1 MENIQKENF
10 IMNIY
15 IDESGSINNHSNHER
30 YFVIALI
37 NITDKKKVT
46 KAYKRFVS
54 GNTDRLKELDKDK
67 FDNDGNML
75 REGGKMFCGDTF
87 KELKG
92 AQFDREMKIKFAEH
106 FIRYGGLEVY
116 YIQLDNAKLSDGICD
131 DIATAFNYP
140 LKLALEY
147 FIKNGFIAKEDI
159 FLQLDERNEK
169 TNKKYF
175 LQQYLN
181 TELRAKGI
189 TNGKFEV
196 TYFDS
201 SNNKFIQIADVFA
214 NLYYSELM
222 TRKYSN
228 VFAKIKSGKILKFI
242 FKFPL

>member
-1 MENIQKENF
+1 
-10 IMNIY
+10 MNIY
-15 IDESGSINNHSNHER
+15 IDESGSINNHSNHEP

-37 NITDKKKVT
+37 KITDKKKVI

-54 GNTDRLKELDKDK
+54 GNAERLKELDKDK
-67 FDNDGNML
+67 IDEDGKIL
-75 REGGKMFCGDTF
+75 REGGKMFKEDTF

-92 AQFDREMKIKFAEH
+92 AQFDREMKIKFVEH
-106 FIRYGGLEVY
+106 FIKYGGFEVY
-116 YIQLDNAKLSDGICD
+116 YIRLNNEKLSDGICD

-140 LKLALEY
+140 LKLALEF
-147 FIKNGFIAKEDI
+147 FIKNGFITKEDI

-181 TELRAKGI
+181 TELKAKSI
-189 TNGKFEV
+189 TSGRIEV
-196 TYFDS
+196 AYFDS

-222 TRKYSN
+222 TGKYSSI
-228 VFAKIKSGKILKFI
+228 FSKIKKENILKFI